1 MKEKR
6 SSLLRLVVLI
16 VLFVLVIGLFNPSK
30 LVFLP
35 ESVRFTLENFVTKYF
50 SSTAISSINLNTV
63 GAALLTIFVT
73 WLIAQLVKYL
83 VGSLK
88 FKNGR
93 QETIYQLF
101 GDLCKY
107 IIYIV
112 GWGIA
117 LSCFGIDTSAI
128 FASVGVIGIVV
139 GFGAQSLIEDV
150 ITGLFIIFEGE
161 FEVGDIISID
171 GFRGTVKKISL
182 RTVSV
187 MDSGGNIR
195 VVNNSEISSLVNL
208 SDVQSVAVVNVP
220 VSFEHNLD
228 VVEKLINDTLQSIPS
243 NYPEIFKE
251 APVYRGVENIEG
263 GNLDLLITANVLE
276 ENVYTARRII
286 LREIKLAYEKN
297 EINIYVE

>member
-1 MKEKR
+1 MKEKKN
-6 SSLLRLVVLI
+6 SLLRFVVLI
-16 VLFVLVIGLFNPSK
+16 VLFVLVVGLFNPSK

-35 ESVRFTLENFVTKYF
+35 ESVRFILENFVTKYF
-50 SSTAISSINLNTV
+50 ASSAISVINLNTV
-63 GAALLTIFVT
+63 GAALLTIFIT
-73 WLIAQLVKYL
+73 WLIAQLVKCL
-83 VGSLK
+83 FSSLK

-93 QETIYQLF
+93 QETIFQLF

-220 VSFEHNLD
+220 VSIEHNLD
-228 VVEKLINDTLQSIPS
+228 MVEIVIKEMLQELPN
-243 NYPEIFKE
+243 NYPEIFVDS
-251 APVYRGVENIEG
+251 PVYQGVDEIDG
-263 GNLDLLITANVLE
+263 GNLSLLITASVE
-276 ENVYTARRII
+276 EQNVYTAKRII